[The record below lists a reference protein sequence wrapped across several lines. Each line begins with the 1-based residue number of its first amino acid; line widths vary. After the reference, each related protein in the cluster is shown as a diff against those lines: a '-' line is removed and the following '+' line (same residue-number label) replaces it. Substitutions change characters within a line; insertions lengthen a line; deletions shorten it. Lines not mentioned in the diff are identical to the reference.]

1 MSEIEVDTDD
11 LRSDATD
18 YWDPWSGKVL
28 TLEQATRAS
37 CSTVTHED
45 WSGIPGAQDVRVAFE
60 QFLGDVADFLHT
72 GSEVMEGIARTL
84 LDISAEYVKAED
96 GNVAELAEIQA
107 ELEALQ

>member
-1 MSEIEVDTDD
+1 MSEMEVDTDD

-28 TLEQATRAS
+28 ELERATRAAYKPL
-37 CSTVTHED
+37 TAAD

-60 QFLGDVADFLHT
+60 QFLGDVAEFLHT

-84 LDISAEYVKAED
+84 LEASADYVKLED

>member
-1 MSEIEVDTDD
+1 MSEMEVDTDD

-28 TLEQATRAS
+28 ALEEAMKAS
-37 CSTVTHED
+37 YAPVTAPD

-60 QFLGDVADFLHT
+60 QFLGDVVEFLHT

-84 LDISAEYVKAED
+84 LDVSAEYVKAED